1 MSYSTC
7 SKHGFLFGCPCL
19 PRTNLAPNPEP
30 KLRTFAA
37 MAGKGI
43 VGVLSWSSGF
53 KHNRVELL
61 NRESQAQQ

>member
-1 MSYSTC
+1 
-7 SKHGFLFGCPCL
+7 
-19 PRTNLAPNPEP
+19 
-30 KLRTFAA
+30 

-43 VGVLSWSSGF
+43 VGVLSWSSSF